1 VFATL
6 ASSPVLFNPRQ
17 SSSSL
22 PRRRR
27 QRASV
32 GARHDLRARLPPAR
46 LAPSRLPP
54 AGAQRASAPAGA
66 ARLPNHR
73 AVGES
78 NLPAPAARAAGV
90 RPAGAPAAGARPAG
104 ARPAGAR
111 PAGVRPAGAR
121 GWRPLAR
128 SERPH
133 PRLPN
138 HRAVGESNL
147 PAPAARAALPRVAA
161 LTSRGWP
168 RAGARPAG
176 TLAAG
181 AARRAESVRGRGCR
195 AAADP
200 PRRWR
205 TSPRQP
211 PARRSLGS
219 PRLRRGGGRGWRPRL
234 PPAGWRLAPRGTRMP
249 PHAQLGLAADFHGGA
264 RV

>member
-1 VFATL
+1 VCLERSPRALFDSILVDPRAPSPADADSAPPWAPGTISAPGCRPPGWHPRGCRPLARRERPRPRVPRGCRTTAPLENLISPRQPRVRL
-6 ASSPVLFNPRQ
+6 AS
-17 SSSSL
+17 
-22 PRRRR
+22 
-27 QRASV
+27 
-32 GARHDLRARLPPAR
+32 AR
-46 LAPSRLPP
+46 LAPPRLAPP
-54 AGAQRASAPAGA
+54 
-66 ARLPNHR
+66 RL
-73 AVGES
+73 AC
-78 NLPAPAARAAGV
+78 
-90 RPAGAPAAGARPAG
+90 
-104 ARPAGAR
+104 
-111 PAGVRPAGAR
+111 
-121 GWRPLAR
+121 

-147 PAPAARAALPRVAA
+147 PAAGARAALPRVAA

-219 PRLRRGGGRGWRPRL
+219 PRLRRGGGRGWRR
-234 PPAGWRLAPRGTRMP
+234 AARGCRRTRS
-249 PHAQLGLAADFHGGA
+249 
-264 RV
+264 